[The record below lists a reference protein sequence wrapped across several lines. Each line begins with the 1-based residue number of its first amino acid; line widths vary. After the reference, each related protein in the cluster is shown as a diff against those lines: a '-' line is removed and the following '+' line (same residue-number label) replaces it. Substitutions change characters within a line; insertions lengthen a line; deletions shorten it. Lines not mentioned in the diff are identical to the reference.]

1 MSGYTRIHVLGAL
14 LVGIALSA
22 AYQEWSKNKTS
33 QDESTEKLVK
43 QQHKLL
49 AKFAK
54 INDLETLKKS
64 LKEIEIDFQHGAGS
78 IKEGI
83 EGCIGDTPLIK
94 IKSLSDFTG
103 CEILAKA
110 EFLNG
115 AGNSPKDRVA
125 LSIIEMA
132 EEKGL
137 LTPHSGDT
145 IYEGTVGST
154 GISLA
159 AICRARG
166 YKAHICM
173 PNDMAIEKSDLLLK
187 LGAEV
192 ERVRPAPIVDQK
204 QFVNLARTRAAE
216 HTASPDKPGRGLF
229 ADQFETEANW
239 RAHFT
244 GTGPEIYEQTG
255 SFLDAFVSGAGTGGT
270 ISGVAMYLKSKLP
283 NVKVVLADPPGSGL
297 FNRIK
302 YGVMFDPKE
311 REGTRRR
318 HQVDTIVEGIGIN
331 RVTHNFDVGREL
343 IDDAIRVSDD
353 QAIAM
358 ARWLVEHDGIFVGS
372 SSAVNCVAA
381 TKLAKTL
388 GPGHRIVTIL
398 CDSGARHLSK
408 FWKSTGPVGG
418 AENDVSLQAILDA

>member
-1 MSGYTRIHVLGAL
+1 MSDRSRYYIVGAFLLGIAVTAAYNKR
-14 LVGIALSA
+14 LVGEKNDA
-22 AYQEWSKNKTS
+22 ANSHS
-33 QDESTEKLVK
+33 
-43 QQHKLL
+43 LL
-49 AKFAK
+49 AQQQNLLLQLAK
-54 INDLETLKKS
+54 VNDLEELKKGLLGIERS
-64 LKEIEIDFQHGAGS
+64 LENGKGS

-83 EGCIGDTPLIK
+83 EGCIGNTPLIK
-94 IKSLSDFTG
+94 IKSLSEYTG
-103 CEILAKA
+103 CDILAKA

-132 EEKGL
+132 EQKGL
-137 LTPHSGDT
+137 LIPHSGDT

-204 QFVNLARTRAAE
+204 QFVNLARSRAEE
-216 HTASPDKPGRGLF
+216 HTASTEKPGRGLF

-255 SFLDAFVSGAGTGGT
+255 RRLDAFVSGAGTGGT
-270 ISGVAMYLKSKLP
+270 ISGVAMFLRSKLP
-283 NVKVVLADPPGSGL
+283 NLKVVLADPPGSGL
-297 FNRIK
+297 FNRVK

-343 IDDAIRVSDD
+343 IDDAIRVTDE
-353 QAIAM
+353 QAISM

-381 TKLAKTL
+381 AKLAKSL

-408 FWKSTGPVGG
+408 FWKSTEPIGG
-418 AENDVSLQAILDA
+418 VDSDVSLEAIINA

>member
-1 MSGYTRIHVLGAL
+1 MSNHSQLYTLGAFL
-14 LVGIALSA
+14 LGIGLTV
-22 AYQEWSKNKTS
+22 AYQQQLFRPGYDRRSRRRKIHQDISRLSKT
-33 QDESTEKLVK
+33 DDIES
-43 QQHKLL
+43 
-49 AKFAK
+49 
-54 INDLETLKKS
+54 LKKNLTDIVES
-64 LKEIEIDFQHGAGS
+64 LEREAGS

-83 EGCIGDTPLIK
+83 EGCIGNTPLIK
-94 IKSLSDFTG
+94 IKSLSDATG

-125 LSIIEMA
+125 LGIIQLA
-132 EEKGL
+132 EERGL
-137 LTPHSGDT
+137 LVPHSGDT
-145 IYEGTVGST
+145 VYEGTVGST

-173 PNDMAIEKSDLLLK
+173 PDDMAIEKSDLLQK

-192 ERVRPAPIVDQK
+192 ERVRPAPIVDQN
-204 QFVNLARTRAAE
+204 QFVNLARTRATE
-216 HTASPDKPGRGLF
+216 HTKNPDKPGRGLF

-239 RAHFT
+239 LAHFA

-255 SFLDAFVSGAGTGGT
+255 GSLNAFVSGAGTGGT
-270 ISGVAMYLKSKLP
+270 ISGVALYLKPKLP
-283 NVKVVLADPPGSGL
+283 DIKIVLADPPGSGL
-297 FNRIK
+297 FNRVK

-318 HQVDTIVEGIGIN
+318 HQVDTIIEGIGIN
-331 RVTHNFDVGREL
+331 RVTHNFEVGREL
-343 IDDAIRVSDD
+343 VDDAIRVTDD
-353 QAIAM
+353 QALAM
-358 ARWLVEHDGIFVGS
+358 AKWLVEHDGIFVGS

-381 TKLAKTL
+381 TKLAKQL
-388 GPGHRIVTIL
+388 GPGHRIVTLL

-408 FWKSTGPVGG
+408 FWASTEPVGG
-418 AENDVSLQAILDA
+418 SEDDVSLEEIINS

>member
-1 MSGYTRIHVLGAL
+1 MPGSSRPYIIGAFILGVILTGA
-14 LVGIALSA
+14 
-22 AYQEWSKNKTS
+22 WSNRPSKSRERKR
-33 QDESTEKLVK
+33 QAER
-43 QQHKLL
+43 L
-49 AKFAK
+49 AELE
-54 INDLETLKKS
+54 INGD
-64 LKEIEIDFQHGAGS
+64 

-83 EGCIGDTPLIK
+83 EGCIGRTPLIK
-94 IKSLSDFTG
+94 IKSLSDATG

-125 LSIIEMA
+125 ISIIELA
-132 EEKGL
+132 EEQGL
-137 LTPHSGDT
+137 LIPHSGDT
-145 IYEGTVGST
+145 VYEGTVGST

-173 PNDMAIEKSDLLLK
+173 PDDVAIEKSDLLLK

-204 QFVNLARTRAAE
+204 QFVNLARTRAVE
-216 HTASPDKPGRGLF
+216 HTADPEKKGRGLF
-229 ADQFETEANW
+229 ADQFETDANW

-244 GTGPEIYEQTG
+244 GTGPEIFNQTAG
-255 SFLDAFVSGAGTGGT
+255 YLDAFVAGAGTGGT
-270 ISGVAMYLKSKLP
+270 ISGVALYLKQRLP
-283 NVKVVLADPPGSGL
+283 YLRVVLADPPGSGL
-297 FNRIK
+297 YNRVK
-302 YGVMFDPKE
+302 YGVMFDSKE

-318 HQVDTIVEGIGIN
+318 HQVDTVVEGIGIN
-331 RVTHNFDVGREL
+331 RQTRNFEVGRAL
-343 IDDAIRVSDD
+343 IDDAIRVNDD
-353 QAIAM
+353 QAKAM

-381 TKLAKTL
+381 TKLANSL

-408 FWKSTGPVGG
+408 FWANTEPVGG
-418 AENDVSLQAILDA
+418 AEDDVDLDDILNA

>member
-1 MSGYTRIHVLGAL
+1 MSDRSRYYMLGAFL
-14 LVGIALSA
+14 TGIAVAA
-22 AYQEWSKNKTS
+22 AYNKSLSTQKKNDAGGDS
-33 QDESTEKLVK
+33 
-43 QQHKLL
+43 LL
-49 AKFAK
+49 AQQQNLLLQLA
-54 INDLETLKKS
+54 
-64 LKEIEIDFQHGAGS
+64 EIDDLDLLKRRLLEVERSLARGTGS

-94 IKSLSDFTG
+94 IKSLSEYTG

-137 LTPHSGDT
+137 LVPHSGDT
-145 IYEGTVGST
+145 VYEGTVGST

-204 QFVNLARTRAAE
+204 QFVNLARARAEE
-216 HTASPDKPGRGLF
+216 HTANPDKPGRGLF

-255 SFLDAFVSGAGTGGT
+255 RRLDAFVSGAGTGGT
-270 ISGVAMYLKSKLP
+270 ISGVAMYLKPKLP
-283 NVKVVLADPPGSGL
+283 NLKVVLADPPGSGL
-297 FNRIK
+297 FNRVK

-343 IDDAIRVSDD
+343 IDDAIRVTDD
-353 QAIAM
+353 QAISM
-358 ARWLVEHDGIFVGS
+358 AQWLVEHDGIFVGS

-408 FWKSTGPVGG
+408 FWKSTEPIGG
-418 AENDVSLQAILDA
+418 AENDVSLQAILGA

>member
-1 MSGYTRIHVLGAL
+1 MSDHSRYYVLGAFL
-14 LVGIALSA
+14 LGVALTTLLKR
-22 AYQEWSKNKTS
+22 Q
-33 QDESTEKLVK
+33 QKLVSD
-43 QQHKLL
+43 LL
-49 AKFAK
+49 K
-54 INDLETLKKS
+54 IEDLDTFKKRLVDIDSS
-64 LKEIEIDFQHGAGS
+64 LVKRAGN
-78 IKEGI
+78 IKEGV
-83 EGCIGDTPLIK
+83 EGCIGDTPLIR
-94 IKSLSDFTG
+94 IKSLSEYTG
-103 CEILAKA
+103 CDILAKA

-132 EEKGL
+132 EERGL
-137 LTPHSGDT
+137 LIPHSGDT

-159 AICRARG
+159 VICRARG

-173 PNDMAIEKSDLLLK
+173 PNDVAIEKSDLLLK

-192 ERVRPAPIVDQK
+192 ERVRPAPIVDQN

-216 HTASPDKPGRGLF
+216 HTASSDKPGRGLF

-239 RAHFT
+239 RAHLK

-255 SFLDAFVSGAGTGGT
+255 GSLDAFVSGAGTGGT
-270 ISGVAMYLKSKLP
+270 ISGVALFLKSKLP
-283 NVKVVLADPPGSGL
+283 DIKIVLADPPGSGL

-318 HQVDTIVEGIGIN
+318 HQVDTIIEGIGIN

-343 IDDAIRVSDD
+343 IDDAIRVNDD
-353 QAIAM
+353 QAISM

-408 FWKSTGPVGG
+408 FWKSTEPVGG
-418 AENDVSLQAILDA
+418 AENDVSLHAILDA

>member
-1 MSGYTRIHVLGAL
+1 MSDQYRLYYTLGAFIL
-14 LVGIALSA
+14 GSYLTFAWQSRYRDDASHLEDSEPRRQQKYSSRFFKIHNFDTRK
-22 AYQEWSKNKTS
+22 KNLT
-33 QDESTEKLVK
+33 DESNYVGEGVGDIK
-43 QQHKLL
+43 Q
-49 AKFAK
+49 
-54 INDLETLKKS
+54 
-64 LKEIEIDFQHGAGS
+64 
-78 IKEGI
+78 GI
-83 EGCIGDTPLIK
+83 EGCIGNTPLIR
-94 IKSLSDFTG
+94 IKSLSEATG
-103 CEILAKA
+103 CEILVKA

-125 LSIIEMA
+125 LSIIQTA
-132 EEKGL
+132 EEQGL

-173 PNDMAIEKSDLLLK
+173 PDDMAIEKSDLLLK

-192 ERVRPAPIVDQK
+192 ERVRPAPIVDQN
-204 QFVNLARTRAAE
+204 QFVNLARNRAAE
-216 HTASPDKPGRGLF
+216 HSANPDKRGSGLF

-255 SFLDAFVSGAGTGGT
+255 GFLDAFVSGAGTGGT
-270 ISGVAMYLKSKLP
+270 ISGVALFLKEKLP
-283 NVKVVLADPPGSGL
+283 DVKIVLADPPGSGL
-297 FNRIK
+297 YNRVK

-318 HQVDTIVEGIGIN
+318 TQVDTIVEGIGIN
-331 RVTHNFDVGREL
+331 RVTQNFEVGKEL
-343 IDDAIRVSDD
+343 IDDAIRVTDD

-358 ARWLVEHDGIFVGS
+358 ARWLVENDGIFCGS

-381 TKLAKTL
+381 AKLAKQL
-388 GPGHRIVTIL
+388 GPGHRIVTLL

-408 FWKSTGPVGG
+408 FWANTEPIGG
-418 AENDVSLQAILDA
+418 SEDDLSLDSIIGL